1 MTDARVATCRSCVLA
16 ALLAALLA
24 GPAPAQEEAPAEEP
38 VPPAEEPAAEPTEKT
53 AEPDPLGTRLID
65 TATPFPVGARMWEL
79 LFTHRFQQTV
89 QDGSS
94 HDLWGLDGAADVG
107 IGMTFGLTRRL
118 DLGLYR
124 SSFQEDYEVFGKLL
138 LFEQKRRVP
147 LSVAVRAGVDR
158 LEREGVADPTRPFA
172 QLIVVRRFGRGVNL
186 LVAPSWVGET
196 TRLSDA
202 MNVPVGLTVPLPHG
216 RLLELEVVPANRD
229 LDDSVTAWHVG
240 FSHDVGRHIFEV
252 VLGNSRATTVDQML
266 GSDFPPGFAEDDV
279 RLGFNLIRLFPL
291 F

>member
-1 MTDARVATCRSCVLA
+1 M
-16 ALLAALLA
+16 
-24 GPAPAQEEAPAEEP
+24 
-38 VPPAEEPAAEPTEKT
+38 
-53 AEPDPLGTRLID
+53 
-65 TATPFPVGARMWEL
+65 
-79 LFTHRFQQTV
+79 

-138 LFEQKRRVP
+138 LLEQRRRVP

-279 RLGFNLIRLFPL
+279 RLGFNLIRLFPSSKP
-291 F
+291 

>member
-1 MTDARVATCRSCVLA
+1 MTDARVATCRSCLLA

-24 GPAPAQEEAPAEEP
+24 GPAPAQEEPAAEEP
-38 VPPAEEPAAEPTEKT
+38 PPAEEPAEESAAETE
-53 AEPDPLGTRLID
+53 ERDPLGTRLID

-79 LFTHRFQQTV
+79 YFTHRFQQTV
-89 QDGSS
+89 QDGDS

-107 IGMTFGLTRRL
+107 IGATFGIGRRL

-138 LFEQKRRVP
+138 LFEQRRRVP
-147 LSVAVRAGVDR
+147 LSVTLRAGVDR

-172 QLIVVRRFGRGVNL
+172 QLIVARRFGRGVNL

-202 MNVPVGLTVPLPHG
+202 MNVPVGLTLPLPHG

-229 LDDSVTAWHVG
+229 LDDSITAWHVG
-240 FSHDVGRHIFEV
+240 FSHEVGRHIFEV
-252 VLGNSRATTVDQML
+252 VVGNSRATTVDQML

-279 RLGFNLIRLFPL
+279 RLGFNLIRLFPY
-291 F
+291 

>member
-1 MTDARVATCRSCVLA
+1 MTDARVATCGSWILA
-16 ALLAALLA
+16 ALVAALLA
-24 GPAPAQEEAPAEEP
+24 GPALAQEEEAEATP
-38 VPPAEEPAAEPTEKT
+38 PPAEEPAEQPAEG
-53 AEPDPLGTRLID
+53 DPLGTRLID
-65 TATPFPVGARMWEL
+65 TATPFPVGARLWEI

-89 QDGSS
+89 QDGSA

-138 LFEQKRRVP
+138 LFEQRRRVP
-147 LSVAVRAGVDR
+147 LSVAVRAGVNR

-172 QLIVVRRFGRGVNL
+172 QLLVVRRFGGGVNL

-202 MNVPVGLTVPLPHG
+202 MNVPVGLTLPLPHG

-229 LDDSVTAWHVG
+229 LDGSITAWHVG

-279 RLGFNLIRLFPL
+279 RLGFNLIRLFP